1 MLPIVAT
8 MVMGAVS
15 KQAAAGGLNNELLGG
30 SAAQQSPLGGLLAS
44 CLDANK
50 DGSVVDDVLGMIFK
64 R

>member
-1 MLPIVAT
+1 MLPIVST

-15 KQAAAGGLNNELLGG
+15 KQASVGGLNGQLLGG
-30 SAAQQSPLGGLLAS
+30 GAAQQSPLGGLLTS
-44 CLDANK
+44 FLDANK